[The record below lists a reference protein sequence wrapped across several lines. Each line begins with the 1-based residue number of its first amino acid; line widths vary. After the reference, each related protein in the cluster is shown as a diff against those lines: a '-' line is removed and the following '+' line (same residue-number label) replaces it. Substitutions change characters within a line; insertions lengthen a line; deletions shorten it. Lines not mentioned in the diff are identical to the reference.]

1 MVEQPRKARGPQ
13 VKQEFEE
20 HGFSLD
26 EVKEWKT
33 QLEKVV
39 SDHPILAA
47 GVAVGVGVLIAR
59 LIQRAS
65 DDDFPRRKS
74 RLSGVLGSEV
84 GRAVMGSLATM
95 AAAKLQE
102 TLLADLPGHEE
113 DAETPRRP
121 ARKRASKQA
130 RASGQKRTRARPPR
144 KRAVEE

>member
-1 MVEQPRKARGPQ
+1 MVEQPRKTRGPQ
-13 VKQEFEE
+13 VKREFEE

-26 EVKEWKT
+26 EVKEWKS

-102 TLLADLPGHEE
+102 TLLADLPAREE
-113 DAETPRRP
+113 EEESPRRS
-121 ARKRASKQA
+121 ASKRARKQA
-130 RASGQKRTRARPPR
+130 RTAGQKRARPRPPR
-144 KRAVEE
+144 KRPVEE